1 MFQYSHLKIINLIF
15 KKIFVILILGKVER
29 SNILSMKYNTTTI
42 KNDIAYGITDTISP
56 IRNRIDELEDRVT
69 KLEEKGDTV
78 QRKTKHR
85 RIVIKL

>member
-1 MFQYSHLKIINLIF
+1 MIF
-15 KKIFVILILGKVER
+15 KKNFVILILGKVER

-56 IRNRIDELEDRVT
+56 IRNRIDELEDRIT
-69 KLEEKGDTV
+69 KLEEKGDIM

>member
-1 MFQYSHLKIINLIF
+1 MSRRYS
-15 KKIFVILILGKVER
+15 
-29 SNILSMKYNTTTI
+29 TTTI
-42 KNDIAYGITDTISP
+42 KNDIAYSITDIVSP
-56 IRNRIDELEDRVT
+56 IRNRIDELENRVT

>member
-1 MFQYSHLKIINLIF
+1 
-15 KKIFVILILGKVER
+15 
-29 SNILSMKYNTTTI
+29 MKYNTTTI
-42 KNDIAYGITDTISP
+42 KNDIAYSITDTVSP

-78 QRKTKHR
+78 QRKIKHR

>member
-1 MFQYSHLKIINLIF
+1 MIF
-15 KKIFVILILGKVER
+15 KKNFVILILGKVER

-42 KNDIAYGITDTISP
+42 KNDIAYGITETISQ
-56 IRNRIDELEDRVT
+56 IRHRIDKLENRVT
-69 KLEEKGDTV
+69 ELEEKGDTV

>member
-1 MFQYSHLKIINLIF
+1 
-15 KKIFVILILGKVER
+15 
-29 SNILSMKYNTTTI
+29 MKYNTTTI
-42 KNDIAYGITDTISP
+42 KNDIAYDITDIVSP

-78 QRKTKHR
+78 QRKIKHR

>member
-1 MFQYSHLKIINLIF
+1 
-15 KKIFVILILGKVER
+15 
-29 SNILSMKYNTTTI
+29 MKYNTATI
-42 KNDIAYGITDTISP
+42 KNDIAYDVTDIISP
-56 IRNRIDELEDRVT
+56 IRHRIDELEDRVT

>member
-1 MFQYSHLKIINLIF
+1 MTLTAAR
-15 KKIFVILILGKVER
+15 KVER
-29 SNILSMKYNTTTI
+29 DNILFMKYNTTI
-42 KNDIAYGITDTISP
+42 IRNNIENDIGYSITDIVSP

-69 KLEEKGDTV
+69 KLEEKGDTA

>member
-1 MFQYSHLKIINLIF
+1 
-15 KKIFVILILGKVER
+15 
-29 SNILSMKYNTTTI
+29 MKYNTTTI
-42 KNDIAYGITDTISP
+42 RNDAEYGIVSVLNDNISP
-56 IRNRIDELEDRVT
+56 IRDRIGELEDRVT

>member
-1 MFQYSHLKIINLIF
+1 
-15 KKIFVILILGKVER
+15 
-29 SNILSMKYNTTTI
+29 MKYDTSI
-42 KNDIAYGITDTISP
+42 IRNDIGYSVTDIILP
-56 IRNRIDELEDRVT
+56 IRHRIDELENRVT

>member
-1 MFQYSHLKIINLIF
+1 MRLNLIF

-42 KNDIAYGITDTISP
+42 KNDIAYGITDIISP
-56 IRNRIDELEDRVT
+56 ITHKIDELAEKVT

>member
-1 MFQYSHLKIINLIF
+1 
-15 KKIFVILILGKVER
+15 
-29 SNILSMKYNTTTI
+29 MKYNTSITR
-42 KNDIAYGITDTISP
+42 NDIEYGITDIIPP
-56 IRNRIDELEDRVT
+56 IRHIIDELENRVT

>member
-1 MFQYSHLKIINLIF
+1 
-15 KKIFVILILGKVER
+15 
-29 SNILSMKYNTTTI
+29 MKYNTTTI

-56 IRNRIDELEDRVT
+56 ISTISPIRNKIDELENRVT

-78 QRKTKHR
+78 QHKTKHR

>member
-1 MFQYSHLKIINLIF
+1 MIF
-15 KKIFVILILGKVER
+15 KKIFVILILGKIER
-29 SNILSMKYNTTTI
+29 GQYIISMKYNTTI
-42 KNDIAYGITDTISP
+42 RKNNAEYGIASVSNDNISP
-56 IRNRIDELEDRVT
+56 IRDRISELENRIT

>member
-1 MFQYSHLKIINLIF
+1 
-15 KKIFVILILGKVER
+15 
-29 SNILSMKYNTTTI
+29 MKYNTTTI

-56 IRNRIDELEDRVT
+56 IRNRIDELENRVT
-69 KLEEKGDTV
+69 KLEEKGDTA

>member
-1 MFQYSHLKIINLIF
+1 MIF

-29 SNILSMKYNTTTI
+29 SNILSIKYNTTTI
-42 KNDIAYGITDTISP
+42 KNDIAYGVTDIISP
-56 IRNRIDELEDRVT
+56 IRHRIDELEDRVT

-78 QRKTKHR
+78 QHKTRHR

>member
-1 MFQYSHLKIINLIF
+1 
-15 KKIFVILILGKVER
+15 
-29 SNILSMKYNTTTI
+29 MKYHTTTI
-42 KNDIAYGITDTISP
+42 KNDIEYGVTDIISP
-56 IRNRIDELEDRVT
+56 IKHRIDELEDRIAKLEDRIA

>member
-1 MFQYSHLKIINLIF
+1 MIF
-15 KKIFVILILGKVER
+15 KKNFVILILGKVER
-29 SNILSMKYNTTTI
+29 SNILFMKYNTTTI

-56 IRNRIDELEDRVT
+56 IRNRIDELEDRIT
-69 KLEEKGDTV
+69 KLEEKGDIM

>member
-1 MFQYSHLKIINLIF
+1 
-15 KKIFVILILGKVER
+15 
-29 SNILSMKYNTTTI
+29 MKYNTTI
-42 KNDIAYGITDTISP
+42 RKNNAEYGIASALNDNISL
-56 IRNRIDELEDRVT
+56 IRDRIGELEDRVT

>member
-1 MFQYSHLKIINLIF
+1 
-15 KKIFVILILGKVER
+15 
-29 SNILSMKYNTTTI
+29 MKYNTTTI
-42 KNDIAYGITDTISP
+42 KNDIAYSITDIISL
-56 IRNRIDELEDRVT
+56 IRHRIDELENRVT

>member
-1 MFQYSHLKIINLIF
+1 MCLNLIF
-15 KKIFVILILGKVER
+15 KKIFVILILEKVER
-29 SNILSMKYNTTTI
+29 SNILSMKYHTTTI
-42 KNDIAYGITDTISP
+42 RNDIEYGITDIVSP
-56 IRNRIDELEDRVT
+56 ITHKIDELAEKVT

>member
-1 MFQYSHLKIINLIF
+1 MNI
-15 KKIFVILILGKVER
+15 KKIFVIRILGKVER
-29 SNILSMKYNTTTI
+29 GNILSMKYDTTTI
-42 KNDIAYGITDTISP
+42 KNDIAYGITDTVPP

-69 KLEEKGDTV
+69 KLEEKGDIA

>member
-1 MFQYSHLKIINLIF
+1 
-15 KKIFVILILGKVER
+15 
-29 SNILSMKYNTTTI
+29 MKYNTSTI
-42 KNDIAYGITDTISP
+42 RNDIEYGITDIVPP
-56 IRNRIDELEDRVT
+56 IRNRIDELENRVT

>member
-1 MFQYSHLKIINLIF
+1 MCLNLIF
-15 KKIFVILILGKVER
+15 KKIFVILILEKVER
-29 SNILSMKYNTTTI
+29 SNILSMKYHTTTI
-42 KNDIAYGITDTISP
+42 RNDIEYGVTDIISP
-56 IRNRIDELEDRVT
+56 IKHRIDELEDRVT

>member
-1 MFQYSHLKIINLIF
+1 MSRKYS
-15 KKIFVILILGKVER
+15 
-29 SNILSMKYNTTTI
+29 TTTI
-42 KNDIAYGITDTISP
+42 RNDTEYDIALNDNILP

-69 KLEEKGDTV
+69 KLEEKGDTA

>member
-1 MFQYSHLKIINLIF
+1 MRLNLIF
-15 KKIFVILILGKVER
+15 KKIFVILILEKVER
-29 SNILSMKYNTTTI
+29 SNILSMKYHTTTI
-42 KNDIAYGITDTISP
+42 RNDIEYGVTDIISP
-56 IRNRIDELEDRVT
+56 IKHRIDELEDRVT

>member
-1 MFQYSHLKIINLIF
+1 MSRKYS
-15 KKIFVILILGKVER
+15 
-29 SNILSMKYNTTTI
+29 TTTI
-42 KNDIAYGITDTISP
+42 RNDTEYGIALNNNILP
-56 IRNRIDELEDRVT
+56 IRDRIGELEDRVT